1 MSICNNFVYCKKRLI
16 IINVIKMSYKSVSLC
31 YQGIN
36 LYLIFLIKNSR
47 KEMTSDDKG
56 AYKIN

>member
-1 MSICNNFVYCKKRLI
+1 
-16 IINVIKMSYKSVSLC
+16 MSYKSVSLC